1 MKGATQAPFFIEKCF
16 CFNSYYHINHRD
28 YGDENPH
35 TKRYLVI
42 KQRIKADIRISF
54 LNSST
59 VLFYP

>member
-1 MKGATQAPFFIEKCF
+1 MKKCF

-28 YGDENPH
+28 YRDGNPH